1 MSHVDARANAVTVWT
16 QTIGGFSR
24 VHAATFNGAGS
35 AWSAARVLSKA
46 GADSLTP
53 QAALDDGGDGVV
65 AWSRYGGQSFVVQ
78 GSGYDGSG
86 PALAKLTVPKAG
98 KVGKRLV
105 FKVAPKDVW
114 TTVGPIRWSF
124 GDGTAGSGRTTGH
137 VYARAG
143 TYTLKI
149 TAADAFGHATSLK
162 RVLTISAA

>member
-1 MSHVDARANAVTVWT
+1 VPTLSLQRRSHWTTAETAPLRGRATT
-16 QTIGGFSR
+16 
-24 VHAATFNGAGS
+24 
-35 AWSAARVLSKA
+35 
-46 GADSLTP
+46 
-53 QAALDDGGDGVV
+53 
-65 AWSRYGGQSFVVQ
+65 
-78 GSGYDGSG
+78 
-86 PALAKLTVPKAG
+86 ALAKLTVPTAG

-114 TTVGPIRWSF
+114 TTVGAIRWSF

-137 VYARAG
+137 VYARPG